1 MSLRNRLLLA
11 AAAIVGFSLLT
22 SGILSLFLVRS
33 LEFDNAQV
41 DLDRRA
47 IAAQREVVHAECATP
62 PAQIAA
68 SCPRGQIASGTVFE
82 QRVNGLVPGVADRI
96 LLLTSHNVVI
106 YDTQNEDAYGLQLQL
121 NRTRKLDQATAFEG
135 MIQLGNQPYIASGVP
150 LGNRRNPLGANRLVL
165 VQTTASIN
173 ALAVQSLLPPFLEAG
188 LLALAIALAL
198 GLIVSRAFARPLS
211 DLAAAAE
218 DIAAGNY
225 ARRVANTSPDE
236 IGVVA
241 RSFNRMAE
249 AVERAR
255 TQQRDFLAN
264 VSHELKT
271 PLTSLIGFSQ
281 ALIDGSLEKPAER
294 KRAAEIINEEA
305 ERVLRMAQELL
316 DLARVESGQL
326 PLHPTQVDIRALIEQ
341 EIEIVKPRA
350 AARELEIHLQMLSD
364 LMPVLADVERLHQ
377 VVANLLDNAVKYAAP
392 GHPVVVA
399 VENGIQHVEVSV
411 SNGISNTPP
420 DVDRIFDRFYRGDP
434 SRPSAG
440 GVGLGLSISRE
451 VVIALRGRLWAEL
464 EGNRL
469 RLRLTL
475 PAVPQQVLGPF
486 CSLLASPFIRAERR
500 PSGPDAGLAVA
511 FICGSSA
518 ERLWVLRPAA
528 PWPSATS
535 GSLSGWR

>member
-11 AAAIVGFSLLT
+11 AAAIVGVSLLT

-41 DLDRRA
+41 DLDRKA

-62 PAQIAA
+62 PPQIAA
-68 SCPRGQIASGTVFE
+68 ACPRGQIATGTLFE
-82 QRVNGLVPGVADRI
+82 QRVNGLVPGVADRL
-96 LLLTSHNVVI
+96 LLLTAQNVVI

-121 NRTRKLDQATAFEG
+121 ARTRNLDQATAFEG
-135 MIQLGNQPYIASGVP
+135 MIQLGGQPYIASGVS
-150 LGNRRNPLGANRLVL
+150 LGSRRNPLGANKLML
-165 VQTTASIN
+165 VQTTASVN
-173 ALAVQSLLPPFLEAG
+173 ALAVQSLLPPFVEGG
-188 LLALAIALAL
+188 LIALAVAL
-198 GLIVSRAFARPLS
+198 AFGLIVSRAFARPLS
-211 DLAAAAE
+211 ELAAAAE

-255 TQQRDFLAN
+255 AQQRDFLAN

-326 PLHPTQVDIRALIEQ
+326 PLHPTQVDIRSLLEQ

-350 AARELEIHLQMLSD
+350 VARGLEIHIQTLSEVR
-364 LMPVLADVERLHQ
+364 PVLADVERLHQ
-377 VVANLLDNAVKYAAP
+377 VVANLLDNAVKYATP
-392 GHPVVVA
+392 GDPVVVA
-399 VENGIQHVEVSV
+399 VENGIQNVEIAV
-411 SNGISNTPP
+411 SNGVGANPP
-420 DVDRIFDRFYRGDP
+420 DVERIFDRFYRGDP
-434 SRPSAG
+434 SRTSAG

-451 VVIALRGRLWAEL
+451 LAAALGGRLWAEL
-464 EGNRL
+464 EGSRL

-475 PAVPQQVLGPF
+475 PAQPQELALPF
-486 CSLLASPFIRAERR
+486 
-500 PSGPDAGLAVA
+500 
-511 FICGSSA
+511 
-518 ERLWVLRPAA
+518 
-528 PWPSATS
+528 
-535 GSLSGWR
+535 

>member
-11 AAAIVGFSLLT
+11 AAAIVGVSLLT
-22 SGILSLFLVRS
+22 SGILALFLVRS

-41 DLDRRA
+41 ELDRKA
-47 IAAQREVVHAECATP
+47 IAAQREVVHAECATLP
-62 PAQIAA
+62 GVVAA
-68 SCPRGQIASGTVFE
+68 ACPGGRIASGAVFE
-82 QRVNGLVPGVADRI
+82 QRLNGLTPVVADRF
-96 LLLTSHNVVI
+96 LLLTAQNVVI
-106 YDTQNEDAYGLQLQL
+106 YDTQNGDAYGSQLQL
-121 NRTRKLDQATAFEG
+121 TRTRTLDRATAVEG
-135 MIQLGNQPYIASGVP
+135 TIQLGGQPYIASGVG
-150 LGNRRNPLGANRLVL
+150 LGTRRNPLNANKLVL

-173 ALAVQSLLPPFLEAG
+173 SLAVESLLPPFLEAG
-188 LLALAIALAL
+188 LIALVVALAL

-211 DLAAAAE
+211 ELAAAAE

-225 ARRVANTSPDE
+225 ARRVANTNPDE

-294 KRAAEIINEEA
+294 KRAAEIIHEEA

-316 DLARVESGQL
+316 ELARVESGQL
-326 PLHPTQVDIRALIEQ
+326 PLHLTEVDVRALLEQ
-341 EIEIVKPRA
+341 EVEVIRPRA
-350 AARELEIHLQMLSD
+350 DARQLEIHLQTPGGLR
-364 LMPVLADVERLHQ
+364 PALADVERLHQ
-377 VVANLLDNAVKYAAP
+377 VIANLLDNAVKYAAP
-392 GHPVVVA
+392 GDPVVVA
-399 VENGIQHVEVSV
+399 VENGIQNVEVSV
-411 SNGISNTPP
+411 SNGIADTPV
-420 DVDRIFDRFYRGDP
+420 DVERIFDRFYRGDP

-451 VVIALRGRLWAEL
+451 LVAALGGRLWAEL
-464 EGNRL
+464 EGKHL

-475 PAVPQQVLGPF
+475 PAVQQQVSGPF
-486 CSLLASPFIRAERR
+486 
-500 PSGPDAGLAVA
+500 
-511 FICGSSA
+511 
-518 ERLWVLRPAA
+518 
-528 PWPSATS
+528 
-535 GSLSGWR
+535 

>member
-11 AAAIVGFSLLT
+11 AAAIVGVSLLT

-47 IAAQREVVHAECATP
+47 IAAQREVVHSACATL
-62 PAQIAA
+62 PALVTSACPGGRIAT
-68 SCPRGQIASGTVFE
+68 GTVYE
-82 QRVNGLVPGVADRI
+82 QRLQGLVPGVADRL
-96 LLLTSHNVVI
+96 LLLTAQNVVI
-106 YDTQNEDAYGLQLQL
+106 YDTQNEDAYGMQLQL
-121 NRTRKLDQATAFEG
+121 VRTRTLDQATAIEG
-135 MIQLGNQPYIASGVP
+135 TIVLGGQPYIASGVG
-150 LGNRRNPLGANRLVL
+150 LGTRRNPLGASRLVL

-188 LLALAIALAL
+188 LLALAVALAL

-211 DLAAAAE
+211 ELAAAAE

-236 IGVVA
+236 IGVVG

-255 TQQRDFLAN
+255 TQQQDFLAN

-281 ALIDGSLEKPAER
+281 ALIDGSLQKPAER
-294 KRAAEIINEEA
+294 KRAAEIIQEEA
-305 ERVLRMAQELL
+305 QRVLRMAQELL

-326 PLHPTQVDIRALIEQ
+326 PLHPIQVDLRALLDQ
-341 EIEIVKPRA
+341 ELEIVRPRA
-350 AARELEIHLQMLSD
+350 TARDLEIHLQVPGD
-364 LMPVLADVERLHQ
+364 LRPVRADVERLHQ
-377 VVANLLDNAVKYAAP
+377 VVANLLDNAVKYATP
-392 GHPVVVA
+392 GDPVVLA
-399 VENGIQHVEVSV
+399 VENGVQSVEIVV
-411 SNGISNTPP
+411 SNGVGQHPP
-420 DVDRIFDRFYRGDP
+420 DVERIFDRFYRGDP

-451 VVIALRGRLWAEL
+451 LAVALGGRLWAEL
-464 EGNRL
+464 EGSRL
-469 RLRLTL
+469 RVRLTL
-475 PAVPQQVLGPF
+475 PAAPP
-486 CSLLASPFIRAERR
+486 SPHPR
-500 PSGPDAGLAVA
+500 P
-511 FICGSSA
+511 
-518 ERLWVLRPAA
+518 E
-528 PWPSATS
+528 
-535 GSLSGWR
+535 